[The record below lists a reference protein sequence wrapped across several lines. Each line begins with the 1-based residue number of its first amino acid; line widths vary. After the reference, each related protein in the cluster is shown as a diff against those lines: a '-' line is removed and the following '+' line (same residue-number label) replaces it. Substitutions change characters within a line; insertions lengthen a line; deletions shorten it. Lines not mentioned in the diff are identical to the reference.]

1 MTVNK
6 RSIYYFRLFIDLL
19 LLNAIFLLA
28 AVEAQ
33 SFKILLTHSKMFILE
48 ALLNL
53 SWYFTTNVFGF
64 YEDNNKFFSFHF
76 IDLIKNVLGQ
86 LLISI
91 LFIFLLKEDLFT
103 RNFIIYYTFI
113 LTFLISLRI
122 ILFRKVLKT
131 LRKKGLN
138 VRNIIIIGAGSVG
151 NSFKSMIDSNIQF
164 GYKFIGY
171 IDDFKTGPDI
181 LGKTNILD
189 NVLTNHK
196 IDEMIIA
203 LPDSAFNLLDNIIRI
218 ANKNAVK
225 IHIIPD
231 YFRFMS
237 KKFEISM
244 VGNFPV
250 ISVRSEPLDEIH
262 WRIVKRFSD
271 IIFAILVSALLIWWL
286 FPLIGIIIK
295 LTSRGPVFFV
305 QKRVGVHNKTF
316 NCYKFRT
323 MHTAKGKGNKF
334 TPVTEEGDTRITNF
348 GKFLRKSNLDE
359 LPQFIN
365 VLLGNMSVVGP
376 RPHALAYHEKYGKIV
391 EEIKMRHNVKPGIT
405 GWAQIHGLRGDVKD
419 EKENIIR
426 TQKRI
431 EHDLWY
437 IQNWTIW
444 LDLQIVLLT
453 VWQMIKG
460 DTKGM

>member
-6 RSIYYFRLFIDLL
+6 RSIYYFRLLIDLL
-19 LLNAIFLLA
+19 LLNAVFLLA
-28 AVEAQ
+28 AREAQ
-33 SFKILLTHSKMFILE
+33 SFKILVSHSKMFVLE

-64 YEDNNKFFSFHF
+64 YEDNNKYFSFHF
-76 IDLIKNVLGQ
+76 INLLKNIFGQ
-86 LLISI
+86 LTISI
-91 LFIFLLKEDLFT
+91 LFIFLVKEDLFT
-103 RNFIIYYTFI
+103 RNFIIYNTALFT
-113 LTFLISLRI
+113 LLVSVRI
-122 ILFRKVLKT
+122 VLFRKVLKS
-131 LRKKGLN
+131 LRKKGIN
-138 VRNIIIIGAGSVG
+138 VRNVVIIGAGETG
-151 NSFKSMIDSNIQF
+151 NNFKAMIDNNIQF

-171 IDDFKTGPDI
+171 IDDFQKGNAILGTTDI
-181 LGKTNILD
+181 LDDIL
-189 NVLTNHK
+189 VK
-196 IDEMIIA
+196 RRIDEIVIA
-203 LPDSAFNLLDNIIRI
+203 LPDSAFHLLDKIIRI

-225 IHIIPD
+225 VHIIPD

-262 WRIVKRFSD
+262 WRIVKRISDLLFSL
-271 IIFAILVSALLIWWL
+271 IVFVILLWWL
-286 FPLIGIIIK
+286 FPVIGILIK

-305 QKRVGVHNKTF
+305 QKRVGMHNKTF

-323 MHTAKGKGNKF
+323 MHTNKGKGNKF
-334 TPVTEEGDTRITNF
+334 TPVTEESDKRITHF

-365 VLLGNMSVVGP
+365 VLIGNMSVVGP
-376 RPHALAYHEKYGKIV
+376 RPHAIAYHEKYGQIV

-405 GWAQIHGLRGDVKD
+405 GWAQVHGLRGDVKN
-419 EKENIIR
+419 EEENIIR
-426 TQKRI
+426 TKKRI

-437 IQNWTIW
+437 IQNWSVW
-444 LDLQIVLLT
+444 LDLQIILLT
-453 VWQMIKG
+453 AWQMVKG